1 MSLGI
6 QLLIAFAVGGLLG
19 FFFGWLKGRGNPS
32 SSDARLEKEL
42 RQQIVQRD
50 EKQRTLQE
58 QLLALNQR
66 NGELGAELKSL
77 NERLTTERQ
86 QLETIQQKFH
96 TEFKAVSNQLILDN
110 ASQFNKQS
118 TESLGKLLTPLKETL
133 GEFKTSLEATRERYS
148 LS

>member
-58 QLLALNQR
+58 QLQALNQR
-66 NGELGAELKSL
+66 SGELGAEVKSL
-77 NERLTTERQ
+77 TERLATERQ
-86 QLETIQQKFH
+86 QIETIQERFRN
-96 TEFKAVSNQLILDN
+96 EFKAVSNQLILDN
-110 ASQFNKQS
+110 ATTMTKIH
-118 TESLGKLLTPLKETL
+118 LDV
-133 GEFKTSLEATRERYS
+133 LEPQDE
-148 LS
+148 